1 MRSHRAWIAG
11 SLVLGLIGLS
21 VVAFASPDAD
31 RHGAE
36 RPRAERRERERVTR
50 LGTGD
55 DPVIAAAGDI
65 AQGGGPSDANEQTAD
80 LILDLAPT
88 AVLTLGDNQYDDGEL
103 SEFMDSYDLTWGQ
116 FMNITH
122 PAPGNHDYHVEGAQG
137 YFDYFG
143 DAANPPDGYYSFDLG
158 AWHLVAVNSGEGSIS
173 DEQLAWIRR
182 DIRSDDHRCELAYW
196 HHPRWSSGDT
206 HGSDE
211 DMAALWRLL
220 YRNGVDVVLN
230 GHDHL
235 YERFARLNA
244 SGELDRKGVREIIA
258 GTGGNSLYDFGDRE
272 TGSRVRI
279 SEYGVL
285 TMVLHDASYEWEFLR
300 AEDGKSLDDGRTAC
314 HT

>member
-1 MRSHRAWIAG
+1 M
-11 SLVLGLIGLS
+11 
-21 VVAFASPDAD
+21 
-31 RHGAE
+31 
-36 RPRAERRERERVTR
+36 
-50 LGTGD
+50 
-55 DPVIAAAGDI
+55 IAAAGDI
-65 AQGGGPSDANEQTAD
+65 AQGGEPSDANEQTAD

-103 SEFMDSYDLTWGQ
+103 SEFMDSYDLTWGR
-116 FMNITH
+116 FKNITH

-137 YFDYFG
+137 YLDYFG
-143 DAANPPDGYYSFDLG
+143 DAASPPDGYYSFDLG
-158 AWHLVAVNSGEGSIS
+158 AWHLIAVNSGEGSIS

-211 DMAALWRLL
+211 DMAAVWRLM

-235 YERFARLNA
+235 YERFARLDA
-244 SGELDRKGVREIIA
+244 SGELNRQGVREIIA

-285 TMVLHDASYEWEFLR
+285 TIVLHDASYEWEFLR
-300 AEDGKSLDDGRTAC
+300 AEDGRSLDDGRTAC

>member
-1 MRSHRAWIAG
+1 MRFLRAWVAG
-11 SLVLGLIGLS
+11 SLFLGLIGLS
-21 VVAFASPDAD
+21 VVAFASPNAD
-31 RHGAE
+31 RRGAE
-36 RPRAERRERERVTR
+36 RPKAERRERERVTR
-50 LGTGD
+50 QGTGG

-65 AQGGGPSDANEQTAD
+65 AQEGEPSDANEQTAD
-80 LILDLAPT
+80 LILDLDPT

-103 SEFMDSYDLTWGQ
+103 SEFRDSYDLTWGQ
-116 FMNITH
+116 FKNITH

-158 AWHLVAVNSGEGSIS
+158 NWHLISVNSGEGIS
-173 DEQLAWIRR
+173 DQQIGWIRR
-182 DIRSDDHRCELAYW
+182 DLRSDHHECELAYW

-211 DMAALWRLL
+211 DMAPLWRLL
-220 YRNGVDVVLN
+220 YRRGVDVVLN

-235 YERFARLNA
+235 YERFAKLNA
-244 SGELDRKGVREIIA
+244 SGNLDRQGIREIIA

-314 HT
+314 HR

>member
-1 MRSHRAWIAG
+1 MRFPRAWIAG
-11 SLVLGLIGLS
+11 SLVLALIGLS
-21 VVAFASPDAD
+21 VVALASSGAD
-31 RHGAE
+31 LRGAE
-36 RPRAERRERERVTR
+36 RLRAERRELRPFTR
-50 LGTGD
+50 QGTGD

-65 AQGGGPSDANEQTAD
+65 AQEGQPSDANEQTAD

-88 AVLTLGDNQYDDGEL
+88 AVLTLGDNQYDNGEL
-103 SEFMDSYDLTWGQ
+103 SQFMDSYDLTWGQ
-116 FMNITH
+116 FKNITY

-158 AWHLVAVNSGEGSIS
+158 TWHLIAVNSGEGSIS
-173 DEQLAWIRR
+173 DDQLAWIRR

-211 DMAALWRLL
+211 DMAPLWRLL

-235 YERFARLNA
+235 YERFAGLNG
-244 SGELDRKGVREIIA
+244 SGELDRQGIREIIA

-300 AEDGKSLDDGRTAC
+300 AEDGRSLDDGRTAC
-314 HT
+314 HS